1 MMIMR
6 VGSKKPC
13 LYKGY
18 FGYLVGLLLVTAT
31 MLWREYSNDYYCLE
45 VVLDDN
51 DDYCREV
58 GGFAEEGDL

>member
-1 MMIMR
+1 MLTMR
-6 VGSKKPC
+6 VGSISPD
-13 LYKGY
+13 YQKGS
-18 FGYLVGLLLVTAT
+18 LDSSWVAVVTAII
-31 MLWREYSNDYYCLE
+31 LWREYSNDYYCLE